1 MTKQSAHV
9 TIRPAIETDEVAI
22 RTLVH
27 SERLNPY
34 GLDWPNFM
42 VAVIGPVLVG
52 AVQLRR
58 HLDGSRELGSLVVRK
73 EARRRGIASRLI
85 DALLAG
91 TNERVLLITVEAFA
105 ARYERWGFRPI
116 EPAAAPAAI
125 RRSYRLGSLASV
137 TALLK
142 FRRIRRLVILHR
154 DESAPLHSPVTSVVT
169 SLRCE
174 SQKDSH
180 SIDLRA
186 KLAFEERIAWRGLD
200 VADVG
205 VKATMLQRE
214 IAPADHAV
222 AP

>member
-1 MTKQSAHV
+1 MTKQSAYL
-9 TIRPAIETDEVAI
+9 TIRPAIETDQVAI

-27 SERLNPY
+27 SEQLNPY

-85 DALLAG
+85 DALLAV
-91 TNERVLLITVEAFA
+91 TNERVLLITVEALA

-116 EPAAAPAAI
+116 EPEAAPAAI
-125 RRSYRLGSLASV
+125 RRNYRIGSLASV

-142 FRRIRRLVILHR
+142 LRRIRRLVILDR
-154 DESAPLHSPVTSVVT
+154 DESAPLNSPVPSVSRPCTMKSMRVPK
-169 SLRCE
+169 R
-174 SQKDSH
+174 
-180 SIDLRA
+180 
-186 KLAFEERIAWRGLD
+186 LAFDR
-200 VADVG
+200 
-205 VKATMLQRE
+205 
-214 IAPADHAV
+214 APRQARV
-222 AP
+222 

>member
-1 MTKQSAHV
+1 MTTQSAHL
-9 TIRPAIETDEVAI
+9 TIRPAIETDQLAI
-22 RTLVH
+22 RSLVH

-91 TNERVLLITVEAFA
+91 TNERVLLITVEALA

-116 EPAAAPAAI
+116 EPEAAPAAI
-125 RRSYRLGSLASV
+125 RRNYRIGSLASV

-142 FRRIRRLVILHR
+142 LRRIRRLVILDR
-154 DESAPLHSPVTSVVT
+154 DESAPLHSPVTSVVA
-169 SLRCE
+169 SLYYEIDASPKKTRIRSSSAPSSRLKSE
-174 SQKDSH
+174 S
-180 SIDLRA
+180 
-186 KLAFEERIAWRGLD
+186 RG
-200 VADVG
+200 ADF
-205 VKATMLQRE
+205 T
-214 IAPADHAV
+214 
-222 AP
+222 